1 MCEMLLALF
10 FLVWTYWEDG
20 DAIDAFVLI
29 VGLGDQVSVD
39 VFEVGDRDILL
50 ELFV

>member
-1 MCEMLLALF
+1 MCEMLLANF

-20 DAIDAFVLI
+20 YSIDAFVLV

-39 VFEVGDRDILL
+39 VFEIGDRDILL